1 MSTQLITRTTIGISC
16 LLLTGGAFSLPPSGL
31 DMTIQSIKNLSLSRP
46 SFQKEKVITQQ
57 IVAQDANTTFEQ
69 LEKIKNIF
77 ALKVSELAEIFDS
90 SRPTIYAWLNGSS
103 PQDNATLN
111 KIHSVAEIAQRF
123 KNLSFKKPEAMLK
136 RPALTENQ
144 TLLHRLKLGGTI
156 SDNELQTLREIDLR
170 EAKKR
175 AEAKVF
181 QKRHG
186 DIDTIITPIIID
198 PVQA

>member
-16 LLLTGGAFSLPPSGL
+16 LLFTGGAFNLPPSGV
-31 DMTIQSIKNLSLSRP
+31 DITTQSIKKFSLYRP
-46 SFQKEKVITQQ
+46 SFQKEQVSQQQ
-57 IVAQDANTTFEQ
+57 IVTQDANATFEQ
-69 LEKIKNIF
+69 LEKIKNTF
-77 ALKVSELAEIFDS
+77 ALKISELAEVFDS

-111 KIHSVAEIAQRF
+111 KIHIVAEIAQRF
-123 KNLSFKKPEAMLK
+123 HDLSFKKPEAMLK
-136 RPALTENQ
+136 RPVLTENQ
-144 TLLHRLKLGGTI
+144 TLLHRLKSGVAI

-175 AEAKVF
+175 AETKIL

-186 DIDTIITPIIID
+186 DMDAIITPIIID
-198 PVQA
+198 SVQA